1 MDTIQAITLGV
12 VQGLT
17 EFLPISSTAH
27 LTLVPWFMGWKDP
40 GLTFDVAL
48 HVGTLFAVTVYF
60 WNDLRRMAGAWLLSV
75 ARLLRLPVPAFAQNS
90 ALSAGSEPYGVLAW
104 LVVAGSVPAVITGL
118 ALEKWIETTLR
129 SPLVIA
135 AALIGVGLLIAWA
148 DRTTQQRRDWTSL
161 RVKDAILIGVAQAC
175 ALIPGVSRSG
185 ATITMG
191 LFLGLNRKD
200 AARFSFLL
208 GFPVIFGSTLF
219 KLRHIFADAALQQLA
234 PWMAL
239 GAAAAAVSG
248 YFCIAF
254 LLRFLASQTMTV
266 FVVYRVALGL
276 LILGLVAWGF
286 ALPMHV

>member
-1 MDTIQAITLGV
+1 VDAVQAITLGI

-27 LTLVPWFMGWKDP
+27 LTLVPWFLGWQDP

-48 HVGTLFAVTVYF
+48 HVGTLVAVTVYF
-60 WNDLRRMAGAWLLSV
+60 WSDLRRMAVAWLLSV
-75 ARLLRLPVPAFAQNS
+75 ARLMRLPVPS
-90 ALSAGSEPYGVLAW
+90 SRLSPADGSTDPYGVLAW
-104 LVVAGSVPAVITGL
+104 LVVAGSVPAVIAGL
-118 ALEKWIETTLR
+118 SLEKWIETTLR

-135 AALIGVGLLIAWA
+135 STLIGVGLLIALA
-148 DRTTQQRRDWTSL
+148 DRMTQQRRDWTSL
-161 RVKDAILIGVAQAC
+161 RLKDAILIGLAQAC
-175 ALIPGVSRSG
+175 ALVPGVSRSG

-208 GFPVIFGSTLF
+208 GFPVIFGSTVF
-219 KLRHIFADAALQQLA
+219 KLRHIFDDAALQQLA

-239 GAAAAAVSG
+239 GAAAAALSG
-248 YFCIAF
+248 YVCIAF

-266 FVVYRVALGL
+266 FVVYRIALGL
-276 LILGLVAWGF
+276 LIFGLIAGGF
-286 ALPMHV
+286 AVPSAS

>member
-1 MDTIQAITLGV
+1 MDAIQAITLGV

-27 LTLVPWFMGWKDP
+27 LTLVPWFLGWKDP

-48 HVGTLFAVTVYF
+48 HVGTLVAVTIYF
-60 WNDLRRMAGAWLLSV
+60 FSDLKRMAVAWLSSLMRMLGLSQ
-75 ARLLRLPVPAFAQNS
+75 FFQKEM
-90 ALSAGSEPYGVLAW
+90 AGGDAYGTLAW
-104 LVVAGSVPAVITGL
+104 LVIAGSVPAVVAGL
-118 ALEKWIETTLR
+118 SLEKWIETTLR
-129 SPLVIA
+129 SPVVIA
-135 AALIGVGLLIAWA
+135 ATLIGVGILIAIA
-148 DRTTQQRRDWTSL
+148 DRLTRQRRDWTSL
-161 RVKDAILIGVAQAC
+161 RLKDAILIGFAQAC
-175 ALIPGVSRSG
+175 ALVPGVSRSG

-208 GFPVIFGSTLF
+208 GFPVIFGSTVF
-219 KLRHIFADAALQQLA
+219 KLRHIFDDVALQELA

-239 GAAAAAVSG
+239 GALAAAVSG

-266 FVVYRVALGL
+266 FVVYRIGLGV
-276 LILGLVAWGF
+276 LILTLIARGF
-286 ALPMHV
+286 SLSTAA